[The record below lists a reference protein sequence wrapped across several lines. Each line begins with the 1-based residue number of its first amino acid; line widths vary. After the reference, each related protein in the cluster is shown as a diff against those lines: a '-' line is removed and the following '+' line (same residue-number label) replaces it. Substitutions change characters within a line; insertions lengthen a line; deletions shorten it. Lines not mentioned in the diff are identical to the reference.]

1 MKWKRVL
8 LCVMVFSL
16 LGGSLLFADAVN
28 EKIRV
33 LINGKEASDGGYLIN
48 GTTYVPVREAGG
60 LARWDNSKEA
70 GNGN

>member
-16 LGGSLLFADAVN
+16 LGGSLLFADSVN

-33 LINGKEASDGGYLIN
+33 IINGKEASDGGYLIN
-48 GTTYVPVREAGG
+48 GTTYVPVRGG
-60 LARWDNSKEA
+60 RRHCSL
-70 GNGN
+70 G